1 MSLGMRL
8 GLWGC
13 MLPVLLILYITMRNE
28 AKFKKNI
35 VVGVTLPYAAREDA
49 AVSAR
54 LSRYKRELGIV
65 CLALGL
71 AAIPCMLIKD
81 TSRGMFLWG
90 FWVILAMVLP
100 HVPFVRCNRDL
111 HAIKRERGWK
121 QCHPRG
127 RQRRRHRLLRP

>member
-13 MLPVLLILYITMRNE
+13 MLPVLLILYVTMHNE
-28 AKFKKNI
+28 ARFKKNI

-49 AVSAR
+49 AVSTR
-54 LSRYKRELGIV
+54 LSIYRRELGIV

-71 AAIPCMLIKD
+71 AALPCLAVKEG
-81 TSRGMFLWG
+81 SLSMFLWG
-90 FWVILAMVLP
+90 FWVMLMMVLP

-111 HAIKRERGWK
+111 HSIKRERGWN
-121 QCHPRG
+121 
-127 RQRRRHRLLRP
+127 